1 MYEKMAKDYIIE
13 ALLLLMKKKRYTDIK
28 ITDIANKAG
37 VNRVTFYR
45 NFSSKEEVIK
55 VYLECAFND
64 WGKRWEESGDTNVSY
79 QIFKFFDEQRE
90 VIDLLYKSNL
100 QFILAEK
107 ILSASSYNE
116 YDPNIIAYTKS
127 MFAYAIF
134 GWCNEWYK
142 RGMKENPE
150 EILNLF
156 ENLQKTT
163 NQ

>member
-1 MYEKMAKDYIIE
+1 MYEKRAKDYIIE
-13 ALLLLMKKKRYTDIK
+13 ALLLLMKKKRYPDIK
-28 ITDIANKAG
+28 IADITNKAG

-45 NFSSKEEVIK
+45 NFSSKEEVIT
-55 VYLECAFND
+55 VYLERAFND
-64 WGKRWEESGDTNVSY
+64 WGKRWEESGDTNVAY

-107 ILSASSYNE
+107 ILSASRYNE
-116 YDPNIIAYTKS
+116 DDPNIIAYTKS

-142 RGMKENPE
+142 RGMKEKPE
-150 EILNLF
+150 EILKAF
-156 ENLQKTT
+156 DDLQK
-163 NQ
+163 NNN